1 MLGVANF
8 VVAVIVGALAL
19 WAQWARKNRAAEI
32 SLWVVLLALSL
43 LAAAVGGLMVV
54 LSLSGAVPAS
64 VLPPELLR
72 IEAAG
77 VTAAGI
83 IGLALCV
90 PPLLKILGRPPRHSF
105 WSDPPIF
112 FGLWIFVMV
121 LLPNNLVGIL
131 GFQQM
136 SKLSSVAIETG
147 GRVSPALVL
156 STEIP
161 FIIVALCGVG
171 FGVRRGPRETLA
183 RLGYRRITLR
193 QIGAAALFVAAA
205 LTLTHY
211 AEQLFSYLQPGL
223 AHHVG
228 GLTSNLFGTK
238 GLSPASVVLFG
249 LLVGIGAALGE
260 ETLFRGAVQPVL
272 GIPLTSVLFASMHF
286 EYGPSVLLVYLF
298 LVSIGLGILRK
309 RANTTTSFLA
319 HAAYNALGVILP
331 YFISKGI

>member
-8 VVAVIVGALAL
+8 VVAIIVGALAL
-19 WAQWARKNRAAEI
+19 WAQWARKTRAAEI

-43 LAAAVGGLMVV
+43 LAVAVGGLMVV
-54 LSLSGAVPAS
+54 LSFYGAVPAS

-72 IEAAG
+72 IEAVGVAAAG
-77 VTAAGI
+77 V
-83 IGLALCV
+83 IGLGLCI
-90 PPLLKILGRPPRHSF
+90 PPLLKILGRPPRHRF

-112 FGLWIFVMV
+112 FGLWIFIMV
-121 LLPNNLVGIL
+121 LLTNNLVGIL

-136 SKLSSVAIETG
+136 SKLSSVSIATG

-161 FIIVALCGVG
+161 FIIVAICGVG
-171 FGVRRGPRETLA
+171 LGVRRGPRETLA

-193 QIGAAALFVAAA
+193 QIGAAALFVVIA
-205 LTLTHY
+205 LILTHY

-223 AHHVG
+223 AHRVG